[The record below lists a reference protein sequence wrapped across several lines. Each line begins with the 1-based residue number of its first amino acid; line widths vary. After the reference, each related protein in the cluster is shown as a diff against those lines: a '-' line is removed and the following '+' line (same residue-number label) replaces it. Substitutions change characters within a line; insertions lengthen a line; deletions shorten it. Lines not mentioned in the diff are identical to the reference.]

1 MGDTGGYG
9 RRPDTGASNTFRRS
23 SSRSFSVW
31 IRCCNASRSSRRRL
45 RPLGL
50 VQEGGERNWSATFRH
65 CAAAASASSWANAV
79 AMKAETMRRPL
90 LPAYASALRM
100 KWTRHRCQPALNI
113 LRTVALMPY
122 GSRSTCPQRD
132 VRDMITNV
140 YDLSEAIDK
149 QTPSKATCPSR
160 RCCCSVTC
168 HEVPLFN

>member
-1 MGDTGGYG
+1 MLVALT
-9 RRPDTGASNTFRRS
+9 R
-23 SSRSFSVW
+23 VW
-31 IRCCNASRSSRRRL
+31 TQHVS
-45 RPLGL
+45 LGL

-79 AMKAETMRRPL
+79 ALKAETMRRPL

-122 GSRSTCPQRD
+122 ASRSTCPQRD

-149 QTPSKATCPSR
+149 QRPSKATCPSR
-160 RCCCSVTC
+160 RCCCSVD
-168 HEVPLFN
+168 VSRVIVIQLNRI